1 MIAAIEDRNAKGLE
15 GGLLNNG
22 WSQALILSAIVA
34 SALAC
39 AGLGNE
45 VASDVEVARRAVH
58 QRCHSEFNSCRMA
71 AGAQKAQQQACQD
84 RLAACTSVP
93 SME

>member
-1 MIAAIEDRNAKGLE
+1 MIAAIHDRNAKGLE
-15 GGLLNNG
+15 GGLLNNR
-22 WSQALILSAIVA
+22 WPQALILSVIAA

-45 VASDVEVARRAVH
+45 VASDVEAARRAVH

-71 AGAQKAQQQACQD
+71 AGAQKAQQQACQN

>member
-1 MIAAIEDRNAKGLE
+1 MIAAIHDRNAKGLE
-15 GGLLNNG
+15 GRLLKNG
-22 WSQALILSAIVA
+22 WSQALILSVIVA

-71 AGAQKAQQQACQD
+71 AGAQKAQQQACQNS
-84 RLAACTSVP
+84 LAACTSVP
-93 SME
+93 SQE